1 MKKKWNRFFSVSGPF
16 TVESLYLKK
25 KRVAILKANNNKY
38 RIGYRK
44 IYVYLFLG
52 RN

>member
-1 MKKKWNRFFSVSGPF
+1 MKKNGIVFFCQWAF

-52 RN
+52 SN